1 MMILSCGHQIEKN
14 RTQIKQIWSLF
25 IYNTLSYYKKSSIL
39 HNTFLTCSTQSRI
52 MSPHDSTKIILLSE
66 NESKRHT
73 HIPKWKK
80 KKVQAYMLKHFC
92 FTLKHSPTSM
102 PSCALF
108 WSMSCLSL
116 WAPWHLHTFWTR
128 FAFTSCICYST
139 SPR

>member
-1 MMILSCGHQIEKN
+1 MMISSCGHQIEKN
-14 RTQIKQIWSLF
+14 RMQIKQIWSLF

-92 FTLKHSPTSM
+92 FTLKISILGYKEIKIELKSIEILKVLQTFMLLIKKIKMPTSIG
-102 PSCALF
+102 
-108 WSMSCLSL
+108 
-116 WAPWHLHTFWTR
+116 H
-128 FAFTSCICYST
+128 
-139 SPR
+139 